1 MLDKQD
7 IVLLK
12 EILNESLDTRFDQF
26 EKTMDDKLD
35 IRFAQFE
42 KTMDDKLDIRFAQFE
57 KTMDDK
63 LDIRFAHFEKT
74 MDDKL
79 DIRFAQF
86 EKTMDDKL
94 DIRFAQSENLVLGE
108 MERIRVLTDQ
118 RIDQLQA
125 NLEEL
130 KQYYRITKLEND
142 NTALLL
148 RMIND
153 LQNRVEQLER
163 KTA

>member
-1 MLDKQD
+1 MSYIISTKKSSAGFLFNQKGGTMLDKQD

-12 EILNESLDTRFDQF
+12 EILNESLDTRFNQF

-42 KTMDDKLDIRFAQFE
+42 KTMDDKLD
-57 KTMDDK
+57 T
-63 LDIRFAHFEKT
+63 
-74 MDDKL
+74 
-79 DIRFAQF
+79 RFAQF

>member
-1 MLDKQD
+1 
-7 IVLLK
+7 
-12 EILNESLDTRFDQF
+12 
-26 EKTMDDKLD
+26 
-35 IRFAQFE
+35 
-42 KTMDDKLDIRFAQFE
+42 
-57 KTMDDK
+57 
-63 LDIRFAHFEKT
+63 
-74 MDDKL
+74 
-79 DIRFAQF
+79 
-86 EKTMDDKL
+86 MDDKL

-163 KTA
+163 KTAWSHLIAVSKKYKRGYSCSNEQAFTL

>member
-1 MLDKQD
+1 MSYIISTKKSSAGFLFNQKGGTMLDKQD

-12 EILNESLDTRFDQF
+12 EILNESLDTRFNQ
-26 EKTMDDKLD
+26 
-35 IRFAQFE
+35 
-42 KTMDDKLDIRFAQFE
+42 
-57 KTMDDK
+57 
-63 LDIRFAHFEKT
+63 FEKT

>member
-1 MLDKQD
+1 MLDQQD

-12 EILNESLDTRFDQF
+12 EILNESLDTRFDQ
-26 EKTMDDKLD
+26 
-35 IRFAQFE
+35 
-42 KTMDDKLDIRFAQFE
+42 
-57 KTMDDK
+57 
-63 LDIRFAHFEKT
+63 FEKT

-130 KQYYRITKLEND
+130 KPC
-142 NTALLL
+142 
-148 RMIND
+148 
-153 LQNRVEQLER
+153 
-163 KTA
+163 

>member
-1 MLDKQD
+1 MSYIISTKKSSAGFLFNQKGGTMLDKQD

-12 EILNESLDTRFDQF
+12 EILNESLDARFDQ
-26 EKTMDDKLD
+26 
-35 IRFAQFE
+35 
-42 KTMDDKLDIRFAQFE
+42 
-57 KTMDDK
+57 
-63 LDIRFAHFEKT
+63 FEKT

>member
-1 MLDKQD
+1 MSYIISTKKSSAGFLFNQKGGTMLDKQD

-12 EILNESLDTRFDQF
+12 EILNESLDTRFDQ
-26 EKTMDDKLD
+26 
-35 IRFAQFE
+35 
-42 KTMDDKLDIRFAQFE
+42 
-57 KTMDDK
+57 
-63 LDIRFAHFEKT
+63 FEKT

>member
-42 KTMDDKLDIRFAQFE
+42 KTMDDKMDIRFAQFE

-63 LDIRFAHFEKT
+63 
-74 MDDKL
+74 M
-79 DIRFAQF
+79 
-86 EKTMDDKL
+86 

-108 MERIRVLTDQ
+108 MERIRALTDQ

>member
-1 MLDKQD
+1 MSYIISTKKSSAGFLFNQKGGTMLDKQD

-42 KTMDDKLDIRFAQFE
+42 KTMDDKLDIRFAQ
-57 KTMDDK
+57 
-63 LDIRFAHFEKT
+63 
-74 MDDKL
+74 
-79 DIRFAQF
+79 
-86 EKTMDDKL
+86 
-94 DIRFAQSENLVLGE
+94 SENLVLGE
-108 MERIRVLTDQ
+108 MERILVLTDQ

>member
-1 MLDKQD
+1 MSYIISTKKSSAGFLFNQKGGTMLDKQD

-12 EILNESLDTRFDQF
+12 EILNESLDTRFNQF

-35 IRFAQFE
+35 IRFAQ
-42 KTMDDKLDIRFAQFE
+42 
-57 KTMDDK
+57 
-63 LDIRFAHFEKT
+63 FEKT

>member
-1 MLDKQD
+1 MSYIISTKKSSAGFLFNQKGGTMLDKQD

-35 IRFAQFE
+35 IRFAQ
-42 KTMDDKLDIRFAQFE
+42 
-57 KTMDDK
+57 
-63 LDIRFAHFEKT
+63 FEKT